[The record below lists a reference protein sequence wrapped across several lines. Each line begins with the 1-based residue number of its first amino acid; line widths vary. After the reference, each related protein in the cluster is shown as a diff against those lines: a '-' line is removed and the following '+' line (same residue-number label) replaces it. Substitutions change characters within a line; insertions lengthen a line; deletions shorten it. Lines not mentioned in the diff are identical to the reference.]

1 MSASDDH
8 SSLDRATDT
17 LVRRLSSIGTLSQD
31 DAAALAELPV
41 RREFVQT
48 NVDLINQGAVPT
60 VSCLLIDGFLC
71 RYHLL
76 PEGKRQILS
85 IHCAGE
91 IPDLQN
97 LYLSYMDH
105 TLASVVP
112 SEVGF
117 IAHKDLRELIRAR
130 PHVCELLWRET
141 LIDAAIFRQSIISLG
156 RRTAR
161 ERVGHL
167 LCELFVRQRVIDNP
181 PRNACRLPLTQT
193 QLADL
198 LGLSL
203 VHVNRTLQGLR
214 ADGLVE
220 LEGRLLVIHDWEGLQ
235 EVSAFDPAYLQL
247 DDPV

>member
-1 MSASDDH
+1 MSAGDGF
-8 SSLDRATDT
+8 SLPDRATET
-17 LVRRLSSIGTLSQD
+17 LVRRLSSIGSLSED
-31 DAAALAELPV
+31 DVSALIELPV
-41 RREFVQT
+41 RREVVQG
-48 NVDLINQGAVPT
+48 NVDIIQQGEPPN

-85 IHCAGE
+85 IHCPGE

-97 LYLSYMDH
+97 LYLKYMDH
-105 TLASVVP
+105 TLATLVP
-112 SEVGF
+112 SEIGF
-117 IAHKDLRELIRAR
+117 IAHKDIRVLIRAR
-130 PHVCELLWRET
+130 PDLAELLWRET

-156 RRTAR
+156 RRNAR
-161 ERVGHL
+161 ERLGHL

-220 LEGRLLVIHDWEGLQ
+220 LEDRLLVVRDWEGLQ
-235 EVSAFDPAYLQL
+235 DVSAFDPAYLQL
-247 DDPV
+247 DVAV